1 MTRTEAGRLHAL
13 PIALLVTALIAG
25 AAAAQTPPKPATS
38 APVPEPFPHSSQPQ
52 RAAPQA
58 PPPVAPA
65 GPTAQPAGVPSR
77 PSEATL
83 GAPIYPA
90 AEFLDSFDAGYGQ
103 RYYLFGTN
111 APYVDIVQYYKNT
124 LKGGGR
130 ELLKAPPMQQFD
142 LGKFQESA
150 MAYPPS
156 IVVKDYTW
164 NGSPGY
170 LYVTGTTEKRFKTI
184 IQIVPTSAR

>member
-1 MTRTEAGRLHAL
+1 MTRTETGRLRAL
-13 PIALLVTALIAG
+13 PMALLVTAVIAG
-25 AAAAQTPPKPATS
+25 AAAAQNPPKPPTS

-52 RAAPQA
+52 RAAPQT

-65 GPTAQPAGVPSR
+65 GPTAQPAGVPGR

-164 NGSPGY
+164 NGSLGY
-170 LYVTGTTEKRFKTI
+170 LYVTGTTEKRFKTV
-184 IQIVPTSAR
+184 IQIVPTPAR